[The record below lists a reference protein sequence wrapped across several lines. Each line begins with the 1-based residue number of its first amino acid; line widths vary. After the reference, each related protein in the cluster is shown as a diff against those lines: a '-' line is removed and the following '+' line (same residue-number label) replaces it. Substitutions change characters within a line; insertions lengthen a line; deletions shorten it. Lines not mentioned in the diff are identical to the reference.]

1 MPKDRRGRGEGQ
13 LRQIEK
19 EASSMKP
26 QSPEEIFQIIGSYQG
41 KLRALGV
48 RKLGL
53 FGSWARRESKLSSD
67 LDFLV
72 ELEQETFDSYMN
84 LKAFLED
91 LFEAEVDLVL
101 VDAIK
106 PRLRDTILAETIY
119 APGF

>member
-1 MPKDRRGRGEGQ
+1 MVSKMQSKGAEYVFRT
-13 LRQIEK
+13 IE
-19 EASSMKP
+19 P
-26 QSPEEIFQIIGSYQG
+26 YQE
-41 KLRALGV
+41 KLKSLGV

-53 FGSWARRESKLSSD
+53 FGSFARGESKNTSD

-72 ELEQETFDSYMN
+72 ELEPETFDPYMDV
-84 LKAFLED
+84 KFFLED

-106 PRLRDTILAETIY
+106 PRLRETILGETIY

>member
-1 MPKDRRGRGEGQ
+1 MSQTTMPVG
-13 LRQIEK
+13 
-19 EASSMKP
+19 
-26 QSPEEIFQIIGSYQG
+26 PEEIFQTLKPYRE

-53 FGSWARRESKLSSD
+53 FGSYARGESKETSD

-72 ELEQETFDSYMN
+72 ELEHETFDSYMN

-101 VDAIK
+101 VDAIR
-106 PRLRDTILAETIY
+106 PRLRDAILGETVY

>member
-1 MPKDRRGRGEGQ
+1 
-13 LRQIEK
+13 
-19 EASSMKP
+19 MKP
-26 QSPEEIFQIIGSYQG
+26 NGPEDIFQILESYRE

-53 FGSWARRESKLSSD
+53 FGSWARGERSETSD

-72 ELEQETFDSYMN
+72 ELEHETFDSYMD

-106 PRLRDTILAETIY
+106 PRLRDTILGETIY

>member
-1 MPKDRRGRGEGQ
+1 MGKN
-13 LRQIEK
+13 
-19 EASSMKP
+19 MK
-26 QSPEEIFQIIGSYQG
+26 SKGTEYVFQMLEPYQE

-53 FGSWARRESKLSSD
+53 FGSYARGEGKESSD

-72 ELEQETFDSYMN
+72 ELEQETFDSYMTF
-84 LKAFLED
+84 KAFLED

-101 VDAIK
+101 VDAIR
-106 PRLRDTILAETIY
+106 PRLRDTILGETVY

>member
-1 MPKDRRGRGEGQ
+1 MSQNTKSNG
-13 LRQIEK
+13 
-19 EASSMKP
+19 
-26 QSPEEIFQIIGSYQG
+26 PEEIFQTLKPHQE

-48 RKLGL
+48 RKLGV
-53 FGSWARRESKLSSD
+53 FGSYARGESKETSD

-91 LFEAEVDLVL
+91 LFGAEVDLVL

-106 PRLRDTILAETIY
+106 PRLRDTILGETVY

>member
-1 MPKDRRGRGEGQ
+1 
-13 LRQIEK
+13 
-19 EASSMKP
+19 MKP
-26 QSPEEIFQIIGSYQG
+26 KGPEEIFQILKPYQE

-53 FGSWARRESKLSSD
+53 FGSYARGESKETSD

-91 LFEAEVDLVL
+91 LIGTEVDLVL
-101 VDAIK
+101 VDAIR
-106 PRLRDTILAETIY
+106 PRLRDTILGETVY
-119 APGF
+119 APGFQA

>member
-1 MPKDRRGRGEGQ
+1 MNQTTIPVG
-13 LRQIEK
+13 
-19 EASSMKP
+19 
-26 QSPEEIFQIIGSYQG
+26 PEEIFQILKPYQE

-53 FGSWARRESKLSSD
+53 FGSYARGEGKETSD

-72 ELEQETFDSYMN
+72 ELEHETFDSYMN
-84 LKAFLED
+84 VKAFLED

-101 VDAIK
+101 VDAIR
-106 PRLRDTILAETIY
+106 PRLRDRILGETVY

>member
-1 MPKDRRGRGEGQ
+1 MKLSGPENIFRILEPYQ
-13 LRQIEK
+13 EK
-19 EASSMKP
+19 LK
-26 QSPEEIFQIIGSYQG
+26 
-41 KLRALGV
+41 ALGV
-48 RKLGL
+48 RKLGV
-53 FGSWARRESKLSSD
+53 FGSAARGERKVTSD

-106 PRLRDTILAETIY
+106 PRLRETILGETIY

>member
-1 MPKDRRGRGEGQ
+1 
-13 LRQIEK
+13 
-19 EASSMKP
+19 MKLKG
-26 QSPEEIFQIIGSYQG
+26 PEYIFQLLEPYQE

-53 FGSWARRESKLSSD
+53 FGSCARGESKETSD

-72 ELEQETFDSYMN
+72 ELEHETFTSYMD
-84 LKAFLED
+84 LKFFLED

-106 PRLRDTILAETIY
+106 PRLRDTILGETVY

>member
-1 MPKDRRGRGEGQ
+1 MGGGPKSVND
-13 LRQIEK
+13 
-19 EASSMKP
+19 MK
-26 QSPEEIFQIIGSYQG
+26 SLGPEYIFQILEPYQE
-41 KLRALGV
+41 KLKALGV

-53 FGSWARRESKLSSD
+53 FGSYARGESKETSD

-101 VDAIK
+101 VDAIR
-106 PRLRDTILAETIY
+106 PRLRDAILGETVY